1 MLGRVTVNRT
11 VLAVA
16 LALPIAAACRR
27 EPHIDTGSAAASSN
41 PGTGTIQAI
50 VENSRKTPPVI
61 FLGLDGADWQL
72 LDSYVRDGNMPNLA
86 RLVAEGTS
94 GTLET
99 LHPALS
105 PLIWTSMM
113 TGVDPLTHGI
123 LDFTRYRPGTNT
135 KEPITSDE
143 RRVPA
148 IWNMAGWGGRTVAV
162 FGLWAT
168 YPAEP
173 VNGLM
178 VSDRLFTFLFKEAQP
193 PEGIVTPRAHEAWA
207 RAVVQQSEAAIDYRA
222 LKEFLPWLTAS
233 DYERALTAENP
244 YSDPVGALR
253 RTLVETRVYDN
264 LATSWIEKGVPDLTI
279 LYIQGTDSIGH
290 TFGPYAP
297 PRQPSISND
306 DYTRYGNVP
315 RRYFAAI
322 DELIGRYRAIAARS
336 GAVMMLA
343 SDHGFSWIDDRPTE
357 VSSNAQATAAKWHR
371 KNGMYLLW
379 GPGIPAKDVRADTST
394 VRQVAPTL
402 MALAGL
408 PPGKGIDV
416 APLAGA
422 PASSLPPVDY
432 AAHYVRPRPAARA
445 AATRAVDEDT
455 LARLR
460 ALGYIGAAESSQ
472 GRRLDA
478 TRTAGSYNNEGL
490 ILQAQKK
497 KAEAAQ
503 AFENA
508 LIVDPNLAS
517 AMWNL
522 SDLLFDGDVDLDRS
536 DALLVRAFGSGLPEG
551 KKYLIGRAIG
561 YQRAGRIDRSLKLLE
576 NALRLRPEEA
586 EVWLFSGRYRVEKGD
601 CPGGVSDI
609 EKAARLDSRNPAVHA
624 SLGLARLCSGDRD
637 AARSALLRSL
647 ELDPSQPAV
656 RDFVRKLGGR

>member
-1 MLGRVTVNRT
+1 MDPRSTSS
-11 VLAVA
+11 
-16 LALPIAAACRR
+16 
-27 EPHIDTGSAAASSN
+27 SAAPSLNA
-41 PGTGTIQAI
+41 GTIQTIA
-50 VENSRKTPPVI
+50 ENSRKTPPVI

-72 LDSYVRDGNMPNLA
+72 LDSYVRDGTMPNLA
-86 RLVAEGTS
+86 KLVAEGTS

-105 PLIWTSMM
+105 PLIWTTMM

-148 IWNMAGWGGRTVAV
+148 IWNMAGWAGRTVAV

-178 VSDRLFTFLFKEAQP
+178 VSDRLFTFLFKESQP
-193 PEGIVTPRAHEAWA
+193 PEGVVAPREHEPWA
-207 RAVVQQSEAAIDYRA
+207 REVVQQAEASIDYRA
-222 LKEFLPWLTAS
+222 LKEFLPWLTAA
-233 DYERALTAENP
+233 DYERALKAENP
-244 YSDPVGALR
+244 YSDPVGSLR
-253 RTLVETRVYDN
+253 RTLIETRVYDN
-264 LATSWIEKGVPDLTI
+264 LASSWMEKAAPDLTI

-297 PRQPSISND
+297 PRQPSVSSE
-306 DYTRYGNVP
+306 DYQRYSDVP
-315 RRYFAAI
+315 RRYFAAV
-322 DELIGRYRAIAARS
+322 DQLVGRYRGVAERR
-336 GAVMMLA
+336 GAVLMLA

-371 KNGMYLLW
+371 KHGMYLLW
-379 GPGIPAKDVRADTST
+379 GPGIPKRDVRAESST

-402 MALAGL
+402 MALSGL
-408 PPGKGIDV
+408 PPATSIDV
-416 APLAGA
+416 APIQGV
-422 PASSLPPVDY
+422 PAASLPPVDY
-432 AAHYVRPRPAARA
+432 AAHYVRPKPAAGV
-445 AATRAVDEDT
+445 ATTRTVDEDA

-478 TRTAGSYNNEGL
+478 TRSAGSYNNEGL
-490 ILQAQKK
+490 VLQGQKK
-497 KAEAAQ
+497 KAEAAR

-522 SDLLFDGDVDLDRS
+522 SDLLFEGDVDLDRS

-551 KKYLIGRAIG
+551 KKFLIGRAIG
-561 YQRAGRIDRSLKLLE
+561 YQRAGRVDRSLKLLE

-601 CPGGVSDI
+601 CAGGVSDI
-609 EKAARLDSRNPAVHA
+609 EKATRIDPRNAA
-624 SLGLARLCSGDRD
+624 AYNALGLAQLCAGNRE
-637 AARSALLRSL
+637 AARSALRRSL

-656 RDFVRKLGGR
+656 RDYVKKLEGR